1 MGIFNQHS
9 NNQQQRFL
17 RGIQGSPGVGFSLT
31 RDGNYDMNN
40 KKLKNVGEG
49 VESSDAITKHQ
60 LEVSLNTKLDNA
72 SLNNYVK
79 KDSPEVGA
87 DLDMN
92 GFSIKNLKVTS
103 LGGDASATSK
113 KYVNQKLGTKA
124 DKTSLTRYVKKN
136 SPEVGADLDMKGF
149 EVKNM
154 RLTPTGDLSAT
165 SKKYVDSKVNNKAN
179 KNDLNNYLKLDGTSL
194 MQSDLQM
201 NNNRITRLTE
211 LQLADEPVTKRYL
224 TITNTFF
231 YNEFL
236 DLDRNS
242 KMRGNIKM
250 NDNRITGLTNPPV
263 ADDEATN
270 KKYVDD
276 NITKSHIKPSHTPK
290 NVFQYLMDDVNEW
303 TTEYGIKVD
312 NFIDLQESPHSWDK
326 RVLKVT
332 PVKFRLGLQ
341 MYRMKTNETYSLMVE
356 RYNRDYKTWQREQTF
371 VNGTGVW
378 VRTYNITKLQYNY
391 GANNTLYYT
400 KMLIKFKKTSSS
412 APVFVYYTVHFD
424 DNGGDLNTYPK
435 DFINQLYLVAYCVE
449 GLADNV
455 DPEVYDAH
463 EAFEIDKTKMK
474 MLVPLDMNGK
484 QLMDVN
490 YDLKFGNLFKILNC
504 LVNNNNDGTFNSLA
518 TFKDR
523 NRRNFSIST
532 PLFLH
537 SITFIIH
544 TNKDTNDLA

>member
-9 NNQQQRFL
+9 NNQPHQSFL
-17 RGIQGSPGVGFSLT
+17 RRLRGSPGIGFSLT
-31 RDGNYDMNN
+31 KDRNYDMNN

-60 LEVSLNTKLDNA
+60 LEVSINTKLDIS

-79 KDSPEVGA
+79 KNSPEVDG
-87 DLDMN
+87 DLDMK
-92 GFSIKNLKVTS
+92 GYAIKNLKITA

-113 KYVNQKLGTKA
+113 KYVDQKLNTKA

-154 RLTPTGDLSAT
+154 RLTPSGGLSAT

-179 KNDLNNYLKLDGTSL
+179 KSDLNNYLKLDGSDQ
-194 MQSDLQM
+194 MQGNLVM
-201 NNNRITRLTE
+201 NNNRITSLPE
-211 LQLADEPVTKRYL
+211 PQLADEPATKRFV
-224 TITNTFF
+224 TTTNINFLNNFF
-231 YNEFL
+231 
-236 DLDRNS
+236 DLQGS
-242 KMRGNIKM
+242 AKMLGNLQM
-250 NDNRITGLTNPPV
+250 NDHRITGLTNPPNN
-263 ADDEATN
+263 DETTN

-290 NVFQYLMDDVNEW
+290 NVFQYLMNDVNEW
-303 TTEYGIKVD
+303 SSEYGVKVD
-312 NFIDLQESPHSWDK
+312 KFIDLQESPHSWDK
-326 RVLKVT
+326 RVLKIT
-332 PVKFRLGLQ
+332 PVKNGSNYRFRLGLQ
-341 MYRMKTNETYSLMVE
+341 MFRMKTNETYSLMVE

-391 GANNTLYYT
+391 GVNNTLYYT
-400 KMLIKFKKTSSS
+400 KTLIKFKKTSSS
-412 APVFVYYTVHFD
+412 APVFIYYTVHFD
-424 DNGGDLNTYPK
+424 DNRGDLNTYPK
-435 DFINQLYLVAYCVE
+435 DFINQIYLVAYSVE
-449 GLADNV
+449 GLVDNV

-484 QLMDVN
+484 QLMNVN
-490 YDLKFGNLFKILNC
+490 YDLKFGNLFKIIKC
-504 LVNNNNDGTFNSLA
+504 YVDVSPQ
-518 TFKDR
+518 
-523 NRRNFSIST
+523 S
-532 PLFLH
+532 
-537 SITFIIH
+537 
-544 TNKDTNDLA
+544 